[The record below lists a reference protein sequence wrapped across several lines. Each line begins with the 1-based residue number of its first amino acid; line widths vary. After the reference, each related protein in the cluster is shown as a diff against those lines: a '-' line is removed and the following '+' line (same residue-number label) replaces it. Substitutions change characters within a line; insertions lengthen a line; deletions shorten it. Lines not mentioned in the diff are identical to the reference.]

1 MASLSQQKKHLSF
14 SALKQAISLHFHA
27 IKDSRVQGKCDY
39 SQHDVL
45 MSAFACMYF
54 QDPSLSEFQ
63 KQMEEEQNQNNLRTL
78 FNVKKIPKNSQLR
91 DILDSKTR

>member
-54 QDPSLSEFQ
+54 QDPSLSELMCSGTIEPFHS
-63 KQMEEEQNQNNLRTL
+63 
-78 FNVKKIPKNSQLR
+78 PKVFSQR
-91 DILDSKTR
+91 

>member
-1 MASLSQQKKHLSF
+1 M
-14 SALKQAISLHFHA
+14 KQAISSHFHA
-27 IKDSRVQGKCDY
+27 IKDNREQGKCDY

-63 KQMEEEQNQNNLRTL
+63 KHMEEEQHQNNCRTL
-78 FNVKKIPKNSQLR
+78 FNVEKIPK
-91 DILDSKTR
+91 ILN

>member
-1 MASLSQQKKHLSF
+1 MLGTVNFGLFKSAKKHLSF

-45 MSAFACMYF
+45 MSALPACIF
-54 QDPSLSEFQ
+54 
-63 KQMEEEQNQNNLRTL
+63 
-78 FNVKKIPKNSQLR
+78 KIPL
-91 DILDSKTR
+91 